1 MGSGLT
7 RWSRTRRQEGRRTT
21 MSFLEHLEELRRR
34 LIVCVAA
41 VLICMAVSW
50 PLVPTVQQFIT
61 RPLQEP
67 SVTQKWSYVLE
78 SWAVQKFPDLA
89 RRVGLRRAAQGYPHR
104 LNYMALWSR
113 FFDKLP

>member
-1 MGSGLT
+1 M
-7 RWSRTRRQEGRRTT
+7 TT
-21 MSFLEHLEELRRR
+21 MSFLEHLEELRHR

-41 VLICMAVSW
+41 VIICMAVSW

-78 SWAVQKFPDLA
+78 TWVTQKFPDLA
-89 RRVGLRRAAQGYPHR
+89 HRVGLKPDASQG
-104 LNYMALWSR
+104 
-113 FFDKLP
+113 